1 MRAIEFLSEDDT
13 PRIKLSGDK
22 SKAKAWIQ
30 KVYDL
35 YPGTFQNNHVMSW
48 GEGDDQQFAMFELVP
63 SMARPNAVEVKW
75 FQAYPLRQ
83 GVGSR
88 AMQELQRLAKE
99 DGIGLT
105 LFPWDKGQ
113 VSQAKLMKF
122 YKGQGFQ
129 PNKPGSKNM
138 YWSPEVDEAINPDI
152 TSKKFTHAQQIG
164 DYLYKASVEIFMDDP
179 LLNIKA
185 YDGNKEIGHAM
196 FEILDWE
203 NPEEGWLES
212 GGTEVLPKY
221 RGKNIAYTMYAYA
234 KMLGNSIQ
242 ASYNQT
248 AMGKKMWQGWG
259 NDAKNLGEAELD
271 PRGWGAVPQSIDV
284 DYFGLQVQMRPSMF
298 LKLARP
304 LDDAGVNPEVAQH
317 MEKGGKIAYPWLD
330 IAEPVEWEQGDFSK
344 DAKVRQ
350 HEGRNRM
357 HKWIKM
363 KGDDPIQV
371 NIFFKNAN
379 RRKYITPEMILKL
392 SQGVFNETGQWV
404 NGPLFDPKTA
414 Q

>member
-1 MRAIEFLSEDDT
+1 MRAIEFLSEDDA
-13 PRIKLSGDK
+13 PRIKLGGGDK

-30 KVYDL
+30 KVYNL

-48 GEGDDQQFAMFELVP
+48 GEGDDQQFCMFELVP
-63 SMARPNAVEVKW
+63 SMSRPNAVEIKW
-75 FQAYPLRQ
+75 FQAYPLRG
-83 GVGSR
+83 GVGTR
-88 AMQELQRLAKE
+88 GMQELQRLAKE

-138 YWSPEVDEAINPDI
+138 YWSPE
-152 TSKKFTHAQQIG
+152 
-164 DYLYKASVEIFMDDP
+164 
-179 LLNIKA
+179 
-185 YDGNKEIGHAM
+185 
-196 FEILDWE
+196 LD
-203 NPEEGWLES
+203 
-212 GGTEVLPKY
+212 
-221 RGKNIAYTMYAYA
+221 
-234 KMLGNSIQ
+234 
-242 ASYNQT
+242 
-248 AMGKKMWQGWG
+248 
-259 NDAKNLGEAELD
+259 EAELD

-284 DYFGLQVQMRPSMF
+284 DYFGLQVKMRPSMF

-330 IAEPVEWEQGDFSK
+330 FAEPIEWEQGDFSK
-344 DAKVRQ
+344 DARVRT

-371 NIFFKNAN
+371 NIFFKHAN
-379 RRKYITPEMILKL
+379 RRKYITPEMIEKL
-392 SQGVFNETGQWV
+392 SQGAFNETGQWV